1 MKRHTKLLIFVA
13 MLLCAIGLIS
23 TNSKT
28 VQATYL
34 NGNDYTDM
42 CKRYV
47 KVVKTVKVYKVRT
60 GTCEANNHFKYYG
73 KLKKGSH
80 VWISRWLMS
89 TGGGWVIINDG
100 KYYSTRR
107 TFFFA
112 VNPHGYN
119 RANWYKRIA

>member
-1 MKRHTKLLIFVA
+1 MKRHTKLFIFMA
-13 MLLCAIGLIS
+13 MLLCAVRLIG

-28 VQATYL
+28 V
-34 NGNDYTDM
+34 
-42 CKRYV
+42 
-47 KVVKTVKVYKVRT
+47 KVTKPVKVYKVRT

-80 VWISRWLMS
+80 VLISRWLMS
-89 TGGGWVIINDG
+89 TGGGWIIFNK

-112 VNPHGYN
+112 HNPRGN

>member
-1 MKRHTKLLIFVA
+1 MA
-13 MLLCAIGLIS
+13 MLLCAVRLIG

-28 VQATYL
+28 VQASYL

-42 CKRYV
+42 CNRFV
-47 KVVKTVKVYKVRT
+47 KVTKPVKVYKVRT

-80 VWISRWLMS
+80 VLISRWLMS
-89 TGGGWVIINDG
+89 TVGGWIIFSK

-112 VNPHGYN
+112 HNPRGN